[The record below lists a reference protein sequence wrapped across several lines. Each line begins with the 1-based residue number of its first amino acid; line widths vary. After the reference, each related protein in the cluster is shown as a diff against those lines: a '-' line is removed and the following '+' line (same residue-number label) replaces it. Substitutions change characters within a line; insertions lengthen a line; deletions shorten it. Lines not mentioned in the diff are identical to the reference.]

1 MTTEVQ
7 TRMQLIRL
15 AFDATLDAAVIAAK
29 AIATTTR
36 QLIRAGHATITV
48 TRRHVPKWV
57 GALLTVALLIPG
69 PIDEL
74 LVLLLIA
81 GIAAFKPAMR
91 ADFARTVPQAWK
103 GE

>member
-1 MTTEVQ
+1 MTTNVDTMARAALTAIGDVIVTVVQ
-7 TRMQLIRL
+7 VT
-15 AFDATLDAAVIAAK
+15 VS
-29 AIATTTR
+29 TTR
-36 QLIRAGHATITV
+36 KLIRAGHATITV
-48 TRRHVPKWV
+48 TRRHVPAWV

-81 GIAAFKPAMR
+81 GIAAFKPQMR

-103 GE
+103 GEN